1 MDGTLFLVVGDRAE
15 ACVRLVEHARKRF
28 SSAADIVVPRRA
40 ITRTDSEGRELHQSV
55 TPAQFDRQRRDG
67 GYALCWGDD
76 GANYGIPS
84 AIDLDLAAGRS
95 VLVTVPR
102 GMVAAAQARYPQVQ
116 VIKLGGGRPRFGRED
131 GTIFL
136 ADDSAE
142 RLVAKIGAITR
153 LGYAGDGAAYRLP
166 A

>member
-1 MDGTLFLVVGDRAE
+1 MEGTLFLVVGDRAE

-67 GYALCWGDD
+67 GYALCWGED
-76 GANYGIPS
+76 GANYGIPA

-102 GMVAAAQARYPQVQ
+102 GMVAAARARYPQVQ
-116 VIKLGGGRPRFGRED
+116 IIKLGGRPRFGRDD

-136 ADDSAE
+136 AEESAE
-142 RLVAKIGAITR
+142 RLTAQLDAIR
-153 LGYAGDGAAYRLP
+153 RFGHAGFGMPDKLP